1 VPAPPAATALP
12 HIRVQVDTTKV
23 AVRALAVVP
32 PTRKNVLRAPMVQRH
47 TCVAVG
53 NTKQA
58 QFAVVVVPPTRKVVP
73 PAARVDHRTRVQVE
87 NTKVEVRAVV
97 LAPPTHKDAV
107 HALVDRH
114 TPVVVV
120 ATALVTL
127 AVVLVPPTHKAAPPA
142 ATVDHRTS
150 VEVEITKVGLRAAVA
165 VRPIHK
171 VVQLVKK
178 ENIKRRVRSR
188 APRVHI
194 ARQEEILSVQRPA
207 VLFVPLENI
216 KSKVLLLPCSANFV
230 KLVTNSSAKQ
240 QHVLSVQSTSIKSKV
255 HKHLFRAKHA
265 KQLNIKINWVKPAA
279 KTTDVRAPLE
289 QQLPVLVVLRMA
301 LKFAVDVPRVK
312 YFNQVTV

>member
-1 VPAPPAATALP
+1 
-12 HIRVQVDTTKV
+12 
-23 AVRALAVVP
+23 
-32 PTRKNVLRAPMVQRH
+32 ME
-47 TCVAVG
+47 
-53 NTKQA
+53 
-58 QFAVVVVPPTRKVVP
+58 VVVTELAASVLVLAPPTRKVVLL
-73 PAARVDHRTRVQVE
+73 VLHG
-87 NTKVEVRAVV
+87 RAELEATELVAHA
-97 LAPPTHKDAV
+97 LAPVRPTHKDAV

-171 VVQLVKK
+171 VVQLAKK

-194 ARQEEILSVQRPA
+194 ARQEEILSVRQQLA
-207 VLFVPLENI
+207 VSVPLENI
-216 KSKVLLLPCSANFV
+216 KSKVLLLPFSANFV

-240 QHVLSVQSTSIKSKV
+240 QHVLSVQSTSIKIKV